1 MVGAYIAD
9 VTGFDYHIHPSDSFP
24 YNNQA
29 MYLTGFLLE
38 LAEQCQKFENSRPR
52 IMPKFNVQQYV
63 KEAGSRYPA
72 LF

>member
-29 MYLTGFLLE
+29 MYLTGFS
-38 LAEQCQKFENSRPR
+38 ARVSRAV
-52 IMPKFNVQQYV
+52 PKV
-63 KEAGSRYPA
+63 
-72 LF
+72 